1 MKETKLYT
9 CEYCNTSYKENI
21 KCQECEKGHKKIKS
35 IDSCKYVSIK
45 GDATGYPSKIV
56 IVMDNGEKVEYKRY

>member
-1 MKETKLYT
+1 MKETKLYI
-9 CEYCNTSYKENI
+9 CDYCGTQYKERL

-45 GDATGYPSKIV
+45 GDATGYPSKII
-56 IVMDNGEKVEYKRY
+56 IVMDNGEKVEYKR